1 VIRPIRLCL
10 IGSLIAAAASGQST
24 SRPSAPVLLQGAVS
38 SETDVLLD
46 SVRVTRVDTI
56 GAWTF
61 AHGSIDEMPVI
72 VSRTMMGATHAAAA
86 TAIAIERYHPRAIIN
101 AGTAGGHDAK
111 LHNGDIIVGT
121 VAVYVGAFQ
130 TPRRNAGRGS
140 NSLDWMSLDLS
151 PRPSDKRDTD
161 MHPGDAL
168 GIPGDSALIA
178 AAHRAAERFNASRVK
193 DGIIGSADMWNEEL
207 DRITQLHH
215 KWGTSV
221 EEMETAPAAI
231 VARGFGIPFVGI
243 RVVSDNAITGEQ
255 FDRRTGE
262 TVQQFVLRVVHSYLR
277 AK

>member
-1 VIRPIRLCL
+1 MRFLRALLLAGFCPL
-10 IGSLIAAAASGQST
+10 AAWPQTAPQS
-24 SRPSAPVLLQGAVS
+24 PSPVLLQGAVRG
-38 SETDVLLD
+38 ETAILID
-46 SVRVTRVDTI
+46 SIRVTRVDTI

-61 AHGSIDEMPVI
+61 AHGTIDEMPVI
-72 VSRTMMGATHAAAA
+72 VSRTMMGATHSSAA

-101 AGTAGGHDAK
+101 CGTAGSHDPK

-130 TPRRNAGRGS
+130 SPRRNAGRGS

-151 PRPSDKRDTD
+151 PRPNDKRDTD

-168 GIPGDSALIA
+168 GIPGDSTLIA
-178 AAHRAAERFNASRVK
+178 AAHRAAERFNAGRVK

-207 DRITQLHH
+207 DRITQLHSR
-215 KWGTSV
+215 WGTSV
-221 EEMETAPAAI
+221 EEMETAPAAV
-231 VARGFGIPFVGI
+231 VARGFGVPFLGI

-262 TVQQFVLRVVHSYLR
+262 TVQQFVLRVVHTYLR